1 MGREVTSDFQFAR
14 ASVNYVWAQFF
25 GRGIVDPPDQFDPA
39 RLDPTNPPPDPWT
52 LQPSNP
58 DLLNALAQD
67 FIENN
72 YDVKHLMR
80 LITTSNTYQLSSRYD
95 PDAWNVNWEPL
106 FARKLVRRLWGEE
119 IADALAQSSNV
130 PNALRADTGQL
141 NWAMQYPEP
150 ASETVALLQAFL
162 PGNRDDQPRRQN
174 GAIQQAL
181 ALMNDPMVM
190 SKLVATASQ
199 SLLGRALAGTNDDLI
214 SLLYLNILSRFPTD
228 AEKQTALALLNGG
241 NRTQKAQE
249 LMWTLYNKVDF
260 IFNY

>member
-1 MGREVTSDFQFAR
+1 M
-14 ASVNYVWAQFF
+14 WAAFF

-67 FIENN
+67 FMDRN
-72 YDVKHLMR
+72 YDIQHLMR
-80 LITTSNTYQLSSRYD
+80 VILQSDTYQLSSRYD
-95 PDAWNVNWEPL
+95 PATWNPAWEPL
-106 FARKLVRRLWGEE
+106 FARHLVRRLWGEE
-119 IADALAQSSNV
+119 VADSISLSSNIPNNFAGGTGVNV
-130 PNALRADTGQL
+130 P
-141 NWAMQYPEP
+141 WAMQIAEP
-150 ASETVALLQAFL
+150 RAENAFMQAFL
-162 PGNRDDQPRRQN
+162 PGNRDDQPRRQD

-181 ALMNDPMVM
+181 GLMNDASVM
-190 SKLVATASQ
+190 NKLVSTGSGATQ
-199 SLLGRALAGTNDDLI
+199 SLLSKALAGSDDNLVY
-214 SLLYLNILSRFPTD
+214 LLYINILSRNPTFM
-228 AEKQTALALLNGG
+228 EKQAATTLLGSG